1 MKLLLN
7 YYCDINTLIFNRLS
21 LCIFVILRHN
31 YLRVCLK
38 INVADRAKS
47 GQDMQSKGN
56 FINKHALKFIIKQA
70 LNMEKRI
77 KVLYIFTIIAIL
89 AFLGMQVYWLY
100 GRYEFSLNE
109 YETNSYK
116 TIVQLMST
124 LNQNRPDL
132 PDEKGRVS
140 TRRSTYNF
148 NKDVDSVGR
157 AKKTATVISY
167 KYYAHELL
175 GIKDKRPL
183 TEEEKER
190 VAKMVLE
197 DAARMET
204 KRVSYD
210 ASNAPS
216 DGAIWSAF
224 KNVDAELES
233 PLKAETV
240 DSTLSEEGMD
250 VNVSLIV
257 TDSMVWEP
265 SMMRHATA
273 FDPSIVVSVP
283 YSELEKKSVVI
294 ECHLPVAKIFNDMQG
309 SLIVVAL
316 LSLFLIICL
325 LLQFN
330 TILKLSRLDKM
341 RNSFTTTMIHELK
354 RPISTLKM
362 CVSGIENDK
371 MMANPEVKA
380 ELVAETRNALDNL
393 SSYFSKLR
401 DITFNNVEQ
410 IPLNITQFSLYEL
423 VESVELN
430 TSIPGGKEVVFDNE
444 VDASVSISADRVHL
458 ANILGNLFENAVKY
472 SGEKVG
478 ISVSS
483 SYDASDNLLQIK
495 VSDNGN
501 GIPATDLRHIFTRF
515 YRGRASVSEVPGM
528 GLGLTYV
535 KLLTEAHGGHIE
547 VQSREGQGTIFTIIL
562 PQ

>member
-1 MKLLLN
+1 
-7 YYCDINTLIFNRLS
+7 
-21 LCIFVILRHN
+21 
-31 YLRVCLK
+31 
-38 INVADRAKS
+38 
-47 GQDMQSKGN
+47 
-56 FINKHALKFIIKQA
+56 
-70 LNMEKRI
+70 MEKRI

-148 NKDVDSVGR
+148 NTDVDSVGK
-157 AKKTATVISY
+157 AKKTATIISY

-175 GIKDKRPL
+175 GIKDRRPL

-190 VAKMVLE
+190 VAKMVVGDTALS
-197 DAARMET
+197 ET
-204 KRVSYD
+204 RRVSYD

-224 KNVDAELES
+224 KKVDAEFES

-240 DSTLSEEGMD
+240 DSILSEEGMD
-250 VNVSLIV
+250 VNVSLVV

-265 SMMRHATA
+265 SMMCHANV

-283 YSELEKKSVVI
+283 YSELEKKSAVI

-410 IPLNITQFSLYEL
+410 IPLNITQFSLREL
-423 VESVELN
+423 VESVQLN
-430 TSIPGGKEVVFDNE
+430 TSIPGGKEVAFDND
-444 VDASVSISADRVHL
+444 VDASVSVSADRVHL

-472 SGEKVG
+472 SGEKVN
-478 ISVSS
+478 IKVSS
-483 SYDASDNLLQIK
+483 YYDASDNLLQVR
-495 VSDNGN
+495 VSDTGN
-501 GIPATDLRHIFTRF
+501 GISAADLRHVFTRF

-535 KLLTEAHGGHIE
+535 KLLTEAHGGQIK
-547 VQSREGQGTIFTIIL
+547 VQSREGRGTSFTIIL

>member
-1 MKLLLN
+1 
-7 YYCDINTLIFNRLS
+7 
-21 LCIFVILRHN
+21 
-31 YLRVCLK
+31 
-38 INVADRAKS
+38 
-47 GQDMQSKGN
+47 
-56 FINKHALKFIIKQA
+56 
-70 LNMEKRI
+70 MEKRI

-132 PDEKGRVS
+132 PDEKGRIS

-175 GIKDKRPL
+175 GIKDRRLL

-197 DAARMET
+197 DAARVET

-410 IPLNITQFSLYEL
+410 IPLNITQFSLHEL
-423 VESVELN
+423 VESVVLN
-430 TSIPGGKEVVFDNE
+430 TSIPSGKEVVFNNE
-444 VDASVSISADRVHL
+444 VDASVSVSADRVHL

-483 SYDASDNLLQIK
+483 SYDASDNLLRIK

-547 VQSREGQGTIFTIIL
+547 VQSREGQGTSFTIIL